1 MANKW
6 AVAIAVMLPTF
17 MEIMDTSVVNVSLP
31 HIQGSLNAGLDEVT
45 WVLTSYLVSN
55 AIIIPIS
62 GWLSGVF
69 GRKRYLLFSV
79 FLFVASSLLCGAATS
94 LGLLVTARALQGI
107 GGGGLQPLS
116 QAILL
121 ESFPQE
127 EHGMAMAFFGMGV
140 VLAPILGPVLGGW
153 ITDHWNWRWIF
164 YINFP
169 MGILAVIL
177 IVFLIED
184 PPYIRN
190 AERRRIDVWGLLLLT
205 VGLGSL
211 QIVLDKGQRDD
222 WFQSDFIVYM
232 TITAVVSLVAFIV
245 VEFRTKNPVVNLR
258 VFRHRSFTAGCAI
271 MFIGFLALFGTLVL
285 LPLYVQNL
293 MGYNATLAGL
303 VLGPGGFAAFLIMP
317 LAGML
322 MRKGVSPRILLAIG
336 LALMATGMW
345 MMSDF
350 NLKASFLIIAIPR
363 AVLGFGL
370 GLYFVPLAAATFV
383 GIKKEEMGNA
393 SGLFNLL
400 RNLGASFGVALS
412 ATMLARRTQVH
423 QSFLSEY
430 VTPYGH
436 AFQAYYQK
444 LVAWLGT
451 QDPSLTFRNGPLD
464 LIYRE
469 VMMQARML
477 AFNDCFWIL
486 AWFVAL
492 LLPLTILFKSPP
504 SGTNPSPGTVA

>member
-1 MANKW
+1 MASKW
-6 AVAIAVMLPTF
+6 AVAATVMLPTF

-55 AIIIPIS
+55 AVIIPIT
-62 GWLSGVF
+62 GWLSGLF

-79 FLFVASSLLCGAATS
+79 TLFVGSSILCGAATS
-94 LGLLVTARALQGI
+94 LGVLIVARSLQGI

-127 EHGMAMAFFGMGV
+127 EHGIAMAFFGMGV
-140 VLAPILGPVLGGW
+140 VMAPILGPVVGGW

-177 IVFLIED
+177 IVFLIQD
-184 PPYIRN
+184 PPYIRQ
-190 AERRRIDVWGLLLLT
+190 RIRHRIDRWGLLLLT

-222 WFQSDFIVYM
+222 WFQSHFITVM
-232 TITAVVSLVAFIV
+232 TIVAATSLLTFIL
-245 VEFRTKNPVVNLR
+245 VEFNTQNPVVNLR
-258 VFRHRSFTAGCAI
+258 VFRHRSFTAGCVI
-271 MFIGFLALFGTLVL
+271 MFSGFLGLFGTLIL
-285 LPLYVQNL
+285 LPLYTQNL
-293 MGYNATLAGL
+293 MGYTATLAGL

-317 LAGML
+317 LAGIL
-322 MRKGVSPRILLAIG
+322 MKKGVSPRILLAIG
-336 LALMATGMW
+336 LSLMAWAMW
-345 MMSDF
+345 LMSGF
-350 NLKASFLIIAIPR
+350 NLKASFMVIAIPR
-363 AVLGFGL
+363 VVLGFGL
-370 GLYFVPLAAATFV
+370 GLFFVPLSAATFV
-383 GIKKEEMGNA
+383 NIKKEEMGNA
-393 SGLFNLL
+393 SGVFNLL
-400 RNLGASFGVALS
+400 RNLGGSFGVAVS
-412 ATMLARRTQVH
+412 ATLLARRTQVH
-423 QSFLSEY
+423 QTFLSERA
-430 VTPYGH
+430 TPFGTPFKHYAH
-436 AFQAYYQK
+436 Q
-444 LVAWLGT
+444 LHAWLGT
-451 QDPSLTFRNGPLD
+451 HDTSLTFQRGPLD

-469 VMMQARML
+469 VQRQATML

-492 LLPLTILFKSPP
+492 LLPLTLVFRNPRRKTPTGSIL
-504 SGTNPSPGTVA
+504 

>member
-55 AIIIPIS
+55 AVIIPIS

-79 FLFVASSLLCGAATS
+79 FLFVGTSILCGAATS
-94 LGLLVTARALQGI
+94 LGLLVAARAIQGI

-127 EHGMAMAFFGMGV
+127 EHGLAMAFFGMGV

-190 AERRRIDVWGLLLLT
+190 GERRRIDVWGLLLLT

-222 WFQSDFIVYM
+222 WFHSDFIVYM
-232 TITAVVSLVAFIV
+232 TITAVVSLLTFIV
-245 VEFRTKNPVVNLR
+245 VEFRTKDPVVNLR

-271 MFIGFLALFGTLVL
+271 MFSGFLALFGTLVL

-303 VLGPGGFAAFLIMP
+303 VLGREDLPPF
-317 LAGML
+317 
-322 MRKGVSPRILLAIG
+322 
-336 LALMATGMW
+336 
-345 MMSDF
+345 
-350 NLKASFLIIAIPR
+350 
-363 AVLGFGL
+363 
-370 GLYFVPLAAATFV
+370 
-383 GIKKEEMGNA
+383 
-393 SGLFNLL
+393 
-400 RNLGASFGVALS
+400 
-412 ATMLARRTQVH
+412 
-423 QSFLSEY
+423 
-430 VTPYGH
+430 
-436 AFQAYYQK
+436 
-444 LVAWLGT
+444 WLCRWRGC
-451 QDPSLTFRNGPLD
+451 S
-464 LIYRE
+464 
-469 VMMQARML
+469 
-477 AFNDCFWIL
+477 
-486 AWFVAL
+486 
-492 LLPLTILFKSPP
+492 
-504 SGTNPSPGTVA
+504 